1 MNNTAVK
8 LKRVSLL
15 FREIKVSSV
24 RFWFSVIPA
33 LLFFALAFGLP
44 ASAQNA
50 NTRVTTTV
58 NVEIPVVVKL
68 AGVDNITTVQ
78 ALSLN
83 SRNISFDANLTAS
96 GRTFVT
102 WRGNTNS
109 NGGFRVTVQRTAI
122 IGSASSGLSQDIQ
135 VSGQSFPGGDTDA
148 VIASP
153 YVNGVALSKVS
164 DSIPDLFSTTSKPG
178 AANFNVQLSIA
189 APSTDGLGTVS
200 TILTFVAA
208 AI

>member
-1 MNNTAVK
+1 M
-8 LKRVSLL
+8 SLNFIRTFL
-15 FREIKVSSV
+15 L
-24 RFWFSVIPA
+24 A
-33 LLFFALAFGLP
+33 LLLSAVALP
-44 ASAQNA
+44 ARAQAAA

-78 ALSLN
+78 SLVLN

-122 IGSASSGLSQDIQ
+122 IGTGGSGLSQDIM

-164 DSIPDLFSTTSKPG
+164 DSIPDLFCTTNKPG
-178 AANFNVQLSIA
+178 AANFNVQLTIA

>member
-102 WRGNTNS
+102 WKAILIP
-109 NGGFRVTVQRTAI
+109 TA
-122 IGSASSGLSQDIQ
+122 ASGLQCS
-135 VSGQSFPGGDTDA
+135 
-148 VIASP
+148 
-153 YVNGVALSKVS
+153 AL
-164 DSIPDLFSTTSKPG
+164 P
-178 AANFNVQLSIA
+178 
-189 APSTDGLGTVS
+189 
-200 TILTFVAA
+200 
-208 AI
+208 